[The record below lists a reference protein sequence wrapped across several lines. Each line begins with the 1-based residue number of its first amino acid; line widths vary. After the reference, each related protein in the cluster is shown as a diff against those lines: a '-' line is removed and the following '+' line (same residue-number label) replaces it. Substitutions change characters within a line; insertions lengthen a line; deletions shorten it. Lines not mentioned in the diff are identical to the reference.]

1 MQSFSLHTYLLYIGI
16 SKEYE
21 VFCIYSDKLA
31 TVLPTQNMISKL
43 IFKQIITFSDRKE
56 IYGLS
61 KSQDQALFVLNLVEK
76 SLKINKNDY
85 FYSLLDI
92 MEEYGGVVTQ
102 LSNEIK
108 ERLK

>member
-1 MQSFSLHTYLLYIGI
+1 MQSFSLHTCLFYIGN

-21 VFCIYSDKLA
+21 VFCIYSEKLA
-31 TVLPTQNMISKL
+31 TVLPTQNMIPKL
-43 IFKQIITFSDRKE
+43 ISAQIITFSDREE

-61 KSQDQALFVLNLVEK
+61 KSEDQALFVLNLVDK
-76 SLKINKNDY
+76 SLKINKKDY